1 MRKHIAILTALM
13 IALLLC
19 GCAAAPAETLPPQPT
34 ATPETEAAAQIP
46 TEIPTEPAA
55 PTEVPTEVATE
66 KSTEPAVLP
75 YLQKVTFPDQSI
87 FSGPGYDYAYVG
99 TVREAGTY
107 TIVEEAWDAEDNR
120 WGRLKSGAG
129 WIDLT
134 EVRLRLEFPEPIS
147 VSYTE
152 DSMPGSDYHHYV
164 GCAEEYAVSL
174 VFRAHEELTDLRLYS
189 MTFNETMELH
199 EELFTLSRLGPEKP
213 LVAKLDF
220 PGDMTTF
227 AILFTD
233 SAGNDRYF
241 TVYLSGRN
249 GLPILSGEAG

>member
-1 MRKHIAILTALM
+1 MRIVIVILT
-13 IALLLC
+13 ALLLC
-19 GCAAAPAETLPPQPT
+19 GCATRPAETLPPT
-34 ATPETEAAAQIP
+34 AAPETETTVQIP
-46 TEIPTEPAA
+46 TEIPTEPATAA
-55 PTEVPTEVATE
+55 PTEVPTEATTE
-66 KSTEPAVLP
+66 KATEPAVLP
-75 YLQKVTFPDQSI
+75 YLQKVTFADQLI
-87 FSGPGYDYAYVG
+87 FSGPGYDYSYVG

-107 TIVEEAWDAEDNR
+107 TIVEEAWDAEDNL

-147 VSYTE
+147 VGYTE

-213 LVAKLDF
+213 LVAELDF

-249 GLPILSGEAG
+249 GLPILSEEAG